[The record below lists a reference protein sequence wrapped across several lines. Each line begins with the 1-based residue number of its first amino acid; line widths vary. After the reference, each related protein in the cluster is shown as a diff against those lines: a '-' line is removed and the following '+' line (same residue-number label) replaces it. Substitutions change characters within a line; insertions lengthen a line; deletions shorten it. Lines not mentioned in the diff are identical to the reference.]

1 MAILLVQDGGGRE
14 RVCIQ
19 EAALQGRFLLAPTI
33 SCWFTWGAAALY
45 LALSYDFNYSSSR
58 THTHTYTHGCLWEM
72 ERHNTENL
80 IVSADR
86 AEQGNEPEIGLGLT
100 EKCAVVSARE
110 RTWGFARVK
119 KKKTR
124 SEGTWPWMSETDVI
138 NQKTFLGNYFPFHHT
153 PQSLLIYHTSRPCA
167 TLRVYAR
174 VCRQTAHDCTLNI
187 CICKEHIWWGRWCVS
202 EMDAAAPYT
211 ELCLRWACGNPK
223 LHPSQ
228 ANKKKKKGKKR
239 KGHKKDLEPC
249 HQQWHCGKASIVQK
263 TSRAS
268 ISLLYRRY

>member
-1 MAILLVQDGGGRE
+1 MG
-14 RVCIQ
+14 
-19 EAALQGRFLLAPTI
+19 
-33 SCWFTWGAAALY
+33 
-45 LALSYDFNYSSSR
+45 SSSTVSSSELR
-58 THTHTYTHGCLWEM
+58 LQLQQQQDTHTHTHGCLWEM

-167 TLRVYAR
+167 FMR
-174 VCRQTAHDCTLNI
+174 VCADKWPMTA
-187 CICKEHIWWGRWCVS
+187 RWTFAYAKNTFDEAGDVFQKWMQQPRTQS
-202 EMDAAAPYT
+202 SASG
-211 ELCLRWACGNPK
+211 ELVAIPNYIHRRPT
-223 LHPSQ
+223 
-228 ANKKKKKGKKR
+228 KKKGKK
-239 KGHKKDLEPC
+239 KG
-249 HQQWHCGKASIVQK
+249 AQK
-263 TSRAS
+263 RFRTLSPAMT
-268 ISLLYRRY
+268 LW

>member
-58 THTHTYTHGCLWEM
+58 THTHTHGCLWEM

-167 TLRVYAR
+167 FMR
-174 VCRQTAHDCTLNI
+174 VCADKWPMTA
-187 CICKEHIWWGRWCVS
+187 RWTFAYAKNTFDEAGDVFQKWMQQPRTQS
-202 EMDAAAPYT
+202 SASG
-211 ELCLRWACGNPK
+211 ELVAIPNYIHRRPT
-223 LHPSQ
+223 
-228 ANKKKKKGKKR
+228 KKKGKK
-239 KGHKKDLEPC
+239 KG
-249 HQQWHCGKASIVQK
+249 AQK
-263 TSRAS
+263 RFRTLSPAMT
-268 ISLLYRRY
+268 LW